1 MLALERQQRLLS
13 LDVSISNQVEAEGS
27 IMPKEIISEEE
38 ITLPQVKKVLTQ
50 RGKEGEL
57 SFQQSITLE
66 HAASFAKMAPAVSAK
81 LVEKLMKDYN
91 LTRSQAVQV
100 VNIAPINPEEMKT
113 ILDARSTSLTD
124 EQIIEIVDL
133 IINKRSK

>member
-1 MLALERQQRLLS
+1 
-13 LDVSISNQVEAEGS
+13 
-27 IMPKEIISEEE
+27 MPKEIISEEE

-66 HAASFAKMAPAVSAK
+66 HASSFSKMAPAVSIK
-81 LVEKLMKDYN
+81 LVEKLMKDYS
-91 LTRSQAVQV
+91 LSRAQAVQL
-100 VNIAPINPEEMKT
+100 VNIAPTNPEEIKT
-113 ILDARSTSLTD
+113 ILDARSSSLSD

-133 IINKRSK
+133 IVNKRSK